1 MEEIENNYKC
11 YGIIKG
17 DTIKSRQTED
27 LMKENDE
34 KMLLKSIDKSD
45 IEVTFQSMKS
55 GASMRKRGL
64 FLDASN
70 LR

>member
-1 MEEIENNYKC
+1 MEEIENQYKC
-11 YGIIKG
+11 YAIGKG
-17 DTIKSRQTED
+17 DTIKSRQSED

-55 GASMRKRGL
+55 GTSMRKRSL
-64 FLDASN
+64 FIDASN